1 LSLQRS
7 RTRYGG
13 FARRVTQWYPTGSI
27 DYLRRDHSLVEL
39 TRFRFKAMN
48 FDEKVI
54 AEWFGL
60 RIARIVLDSSYREF
74 AIARY
79 EAEKRL
85 VKRSRLRR

>member
-1 LSLQRS
+1 MEALL
-7 RTRYGG
+7 G
-13 FARRVTQWYPTGSI
+13 RVTQWYPTGSI

-39 TRFRFKAMN
+39 TRFRFTAMT

-60 RIARIVLDSSYREF
+60 GIARIVPDSSYREF

-79 EAEKRL
+79 PAENRL
-85 VKRSRLRR
+85 VRQSRLRR